1 MGEEINITNQQT
13 EIQTQQ
19 QIEEPSKTEQPPVVD
34 NSAVE
39 LEASKRLIAELQQQ
53 NADILKQLTES
64 KVVNAKLMLQ
74 TPIQPARTAEEIL
87 YDMFSEK
94 EK

>member
-19 QIEEPSKTEQPPVVD
+19 QIEEPPKTEQPPVIN

-39 LEASKRLIAELQQQ
+39 LEASKRLIEELQQQ
-53 NADILKQLTES
+53 NAEIMKQLTES

-74 TPIQPARTAEEIL
+74 TPVQPARTAEEIL
-87 YDMFSEK
+87 NDRFSEK
-94 EK
+94 GE